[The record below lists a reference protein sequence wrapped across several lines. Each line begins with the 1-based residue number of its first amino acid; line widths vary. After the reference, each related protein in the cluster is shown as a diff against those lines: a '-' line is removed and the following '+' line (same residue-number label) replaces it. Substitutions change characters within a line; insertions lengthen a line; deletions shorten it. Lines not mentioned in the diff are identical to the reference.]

1 MRGGIRK
8 GAGRKPG
15 SDNRA
20 VRWPVRW
27 TAGEEVEIEAAAKKA
42 GKSPTDFVRE
52 TALERARAN

>member
-1 MRGGIRK
+1 MRGGKRQ
-8 GAGRKPG
+8 GAGRKPR

-20 VRWPVRW
+20 VHRPVRW
-27 TAGEEVEIEAAAKKA
+27 TAGEEAEIEAAAKKA